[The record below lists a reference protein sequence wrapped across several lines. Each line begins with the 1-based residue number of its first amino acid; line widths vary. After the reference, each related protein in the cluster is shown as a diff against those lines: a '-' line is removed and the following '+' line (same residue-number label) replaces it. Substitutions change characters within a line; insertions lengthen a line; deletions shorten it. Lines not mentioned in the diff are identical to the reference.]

1 MRIFSKVGFLLV
13 GVLILLVWAP
23 RQGHA
28 STLLPPKV
36 NVVDEAGNKQDD
48 FDITVLDIAQIH
60 MDSVVEHM
68 LAD

>member
-1 MRIFSKVGFLLV
+1 M
-13 GVLILLVWAP
+13 LILLVWAP